1 MRCRKT
7 AEGSPWS
14 VGADGIVVLRLGDAG
29 TLWNDFVDS
38 LVSSK
43 RFADCRYCGGTFS
56 RLSVN
61 PTVPSLSVH
70 WYVSAAAGS
79 GRSSPR
85 QSASASAPVKGMLER
100 GVKGYSSLAF
110 GGKTS

>member
-14 VGADGIVVLRLGDAG
+14 LGADGIMLFRLGGVG
-29 TLWNDFVDS
+29 TFWNDFVDS

-61 PTVPSLSVH
+61 PTFPSLSVH
-70 WYVSAAAGS
+70 CYVSAAAGS
-79 GRSSPR
+79 GRSEEHTSEL
-85 QSASASAPVKGMLER
+85 QSRADLVCRL
-100 GVKGYSSLAF
+100 LLD
-110 GGKTS
+110 